1 MQLNPAQMEA
11 VNYTSGPCLVLA
23 GAGSGKTRV
32 IITKIVHLIRSQTAA
47 PEQILAV
54 TFTNK
59 AALEMRER
67 IAKEVP
73 TEVAAK
79 LTISTF
85 HSLGRMILKE
95 NAKLL
100 KLGRNFSIF
109 DENDSQKVVKQILES
124 DYPKLKDS
132 SNYEYIQTICH
143 RISMWKGELKVPKA
157 MQSEGT
163 YDPIMLDIYQKYLD
177 YLRSCNAVDFDDLI
191 FLPTRLLL
199 LSEPIRKAYQE
210 RFKYI
215 LVDEYQD
222 TNQTQYYLLMCLVA
236 TNQRFTVVGDDDQSI
251 YSWRGAR
258 PENIKQ
264 LTVDFPNLKVIKLE
278 ENYRSTS
285 RILRCANHI
294 ISNNPHIFEKTL
306 YSSFSE
312 GEKIMVKYA
321 ANAEESCEW
330 VAAQILGHQF
340 DHKTKWSDYAILY
353 RSNSQ
358 SRDMEKSMFS
368 AHIPCKVTGDTSF
381 FSRMEVKDILAW
393 CRLLSNPN
401 DDVALLRV
409 INVPQRGIG
418 AVTLKTL
425 TDLSHEYNTSLFKC
439 ACSQEL
445 AAKLNKAQYNAL
457 TGFLAIIQRFRM
469 LLKEHQDELVCQ
481 QLIESI
487 GYDAYLK
494 SENSEAAYEWKLKNV
509 TTLIGWIE
517 ELVKGEKGDKLSFG
531 DAVER
536 LGLREMM
543 DKQDQDDDDN
553 VVQLMTLHAS
563 KGLEFPYVFL
573 IGMEEG
579 ILPHRVS
586 IDENNI
592 EEERRLAYVGV
603 TRAKRELTLVVAK
616 ERKRAGS
623 MVLQEESRFIKEMPQ
638 SDLVYVD
645 APENDPTKTKARK
658 GMNISNAIQEILG
671 SI

>member
-32 IITKIVHLIRSQTAA
+32 IITKIVHLIRSKVAA
-47 PEQILAV
+47 PDQIVAV

-73 TEVAAK
+73 AEVAAQ
-79 LTISTF
+79 LTITTF
-85 HSLGRMILKE
+85 HSLGRLILKE

-109 DENDSQKVVKQILES
+109 DEYDTQKVIKQILDS
-124 DYPKLKDS
+124 DYPNLKNS
-132 SNYEYIQTICH
+132 GSKEYIQTICH
-143 RISMWKGELKVPKA
+143 RISMWKGELKVPKS
-157 MQSEGT
+157 MQSEGGH
-163 YDPIMLDIYQKYLD
+163 DPIMLDIYQKYLD

-199 LSEPIRKAYQE
+199 LNEGIRKHYQE

-222 TNQTQYYLLMCLVA
+222 TNQTQYFLLMCLVA

-258 PENIKQ
+258 PENIRK
-264 LTVDFPNLKVIKLE
+264 LTQDFPNLKVIKLE

-294 ISNNPHIFEKTL
+294 IANNPHIFEKTL

-312 GEKIMVKYA
+312 GEPIFVKYA
-321 ANAEESCEW
+321 PTGDEACEW

-358 SRDMEKSMFS
+358 SRDMEKAMIS
-368 AHIPCKVTGDTSF
+368 AHIPCKITGDSSF

-393 CRLLSNPN
+393 CRLIANPN

-418 AVTLKTL
+418 AVTLKTI
-425 TDLSHEYNTSLFKC
+425 TDLSHEYHASLFNC
-439 ACSQEL
+439 MCSKEL
-445 AAKLNKAQYNAL
+445 KEKINTAQDNAI
-457 TGFLAIIQRFRM
+457 TGFLSLIIYFRN
-469 LLKEHQDELVCQ
+469 LLRQHKDLQLCREL
-481 QLIESI
+481 ISGI

-494 SENSEAAYEWKLKNV
+494 SENKDAAYEWKLKNAETIV
-509 TTLIGWIE
+509 GWIE
-517 ELVKGEKGDKLSFG
+517 ELVSGEKGEELSFG

-543 DKQDQDDDDN
+543 DRQEKDDDDN

-579 ILPHRVS
+579 IMPHRVS
-586 IDENNI
+586 IEEGNI

-603 TRAKRELTLVVAK
+603 TRAKRELTLVVAR
-616 ERKRAGS
+616 ERKRGGS

-638 SDLVYVD
+638 SDLLYIRSETD
-645 APENDPTKTKARK
+645 DPTKTKARK
-658 GMNISNAIQEILG
+658 GLNLSNAINELMAG
-671 SI
+671 F

>member
-11 VNYTSGPCLVLA
+11 VTYTSGPCLVLA

-32 IITKIVHLIRSQTAA
+32 IITKIVYLLKHKIAT

-85 HSLGRMILKE
+85 HSLGRLILKE
-95 NAKLL
+95 NAKNI

-109 DENDSQKVVKQILES
+109 DENDTQKVIKQIVTS
-124 DYPKLKDS
+124 DYPNLKES
-132 SNYEYIQTICH
+132 GSNEFIQTVCH
-143 RISMWKGELKVPKA
+143 RISMWKGELKTPKA
-157 MQSEGT
+157 MKSEGGH
-163 YDPIMLDIYQKYLD
+163 DPIMLDIYQKYID

-199 LSEPIRKAYQE
+199 LSEPTRKAYQD
-210 RFKYI
+210 RFRYV

-258 PENIKQ
+258 PENIRQ
-264 LTVDFPNLKVIKLE
+264 LTIDFPNLKVIKLE

-306 YSSFSE
+306 YSSYGD
-312 GEKIMVKYA
+312 GEMIMVKYA
-321 ANAEESCEW
+321 GTAEESCEW

-358 SRDMEKSMFS
+358 SRDMEKAMIS

-381 FSRMEVKDILAW
+381 FSRMEIKDIMAW
-393 CRLLSNPN
+393 CRLLTNPH
-401 DDVALLRV
+401 DDMALLRV

-425 TDLSHEYNTSLFKC
+425 TDLSHEFNTSLFNV

-445 AAKLNKAQYNAL
+445 AEKLNKAQYNAL
-457 TGFLAIIQRFRM
+457 TGFLALIQRFRM
-469 LLKEHQDELVCQ
+469 LLQQHRDLQVCDE
-481 QLIESI
+481 IISGI
-487 GYDAYLK
+487 GYDNYLK
-494 SENSEAAYEWKLKNV
+494 VENSEAAYEWKLKNV
-509 TTLIGWIE
+509 QTVIDWIGELI
-517 ELVKGEKGDKLSFG
+517 KGEKGDNMSFG

-536 LGLREMM
+536 LGLRELM
-543 DKQDQDDDDN
+543 DKQDQDDEDDN

-579 ILPHRVS
+579 VLPHRTS
-586 IDENNI
+586 IDEGNI

-603 TRAKRELTLVVAK
+603 TRAKKELTLVVAH
-616 ERKRAGS
+616 ERKRGGS
-623 MVLQEESRFIKEMPQ
+623 MVAQEESRFIKEMPQ
-638 SDLVYVD
+638 SDLLYID
-645 APENDPTKTKARK
+645 DPDKDPTRSKSRRE
-658 GMNISNAIQEILG
+658 MNISNAIREILG
-671 SI
+671 

>member
-1 MQLNPAQMEA
+1 MEA
-11 VNYTSGPCLVLA
+11 VTYTSGPCLVLA

-32 IITKIVHLIRSQTAA
+32 IITKIVHLIRNGIAS

-73 TEVAAK
+73 SEVAGQ

-85 HSLGRMILKE
+85 HSLGRLILKE
-95 NAKLL
+95 NAKTL

-109 DENDSQKVVKQILES
+109 DENDSQKVIKQILDA
-124 DYPKLKDS
+124 DYPKLKNTT
-132 SNYEYIQTICH
+132 NYEYIQSICH
-143 RISMWKGELKVPKA
+143 RISMWKGELKVPKT
-157 MQSEGT
+157 MQGEEGV
-163 YDPIMLDIYQKYLD
+163 DPIMLDIYQKYLD

-199 LSEPIRKAYQE
+199 LSEQIRKAYQE

-264 LTVDFPNLKVIKLE
+264 LTLDFPNLKVIKLE

-294 ISNNPHIFEKTL
+294 IANNPHIFEKTL

-312 GEKIMVKYA
+312 GEKILVKYA
-321 ANAEESCEW
+321 ANGEEACEW

-358 SRDMEKSMFS
+358 SRDMEKSMVS

-381 FSRMEVKDILAW
+381 FARSEVKDILAW
-393 CRLLSNPN
+393 CRLLTNPH

-425 TDLSHEYNTSLFKC
+425 TDLSHEFNTSLFNC

-445 AAKLNKAQYNAL
+445 ASRLNKAQYNSL
-457 TGFLAIIQRFRM
+457 TEFLAIVQRFRV
-469 LLKEHQDELVCQ
+469 LLSQHQDEQVCQ
-481 QLIESI
+481 DLLQGI
-487 GYDAYLK
+487 GYEAYLK
-494 SENSEAAYEWKLKNV
+494 AENSKAAYEWKFKNV
-509 TTLIGWIE
+509 STLVSWIE
-517 ELVKGEKGDKLSFG
+517 ELVKGEKGDALSFG

-543 DKQDQDDDDN
+543 DKQDQDEDDN

-563 KGLEFPYVFL
+563 KGLEFQYVFL

-603 TRAKRELTLVVAK
+603 TRARRELTLVVAK
-616 ERKRAGS
+616 ERKRAGA

-638 SDLVYVD
+638 SDLVYID
-645 APENDPTKTKARK
+645 EPSKDPTKSKKRK
-658 GMNISNAIQEILG
+658 DMNLSNAIQELKDLT
-671 SI
+671 

>member
-32 IITKIVHLIRSQTAA
+32 IITKIVHLINHKIAT
-47 PEQILAV
+47 PDQILAV

-73 TEVAAK
+73 SEVAAEI
-79 LTISTF
+79 TISTF
-85 HSLGRMILKE
+85 HSLGRLILKE

-109 DENDSQKVVKQILES
+109 DENDTQKVIKQILDS
-124 DYPKLKDS
+124 DYQNLKDS
-132 SNYEYIQTICH
+132 GSYEYIQSICH
-143 RISMWKGELKVPKA
+143 RISMWKGELKTAKA
-157 MQSEGT
+157 LQSEPGH
-163 YDPIMLDIYQKYLD
+163 DAIMVDIYQKYID

-199 LSEPIRKAYQE
+199 LSEQVRKTYQE

-264 LTVDFPNLKVIKLE
+264 LTLDFPNLKVIKLE

-294 ISNNPHIFEKTL
+294 IANNPHIFEKTL
-306 YSSFSE
+306 YSSISD

-321 ANAEESCEW
+321 GTSEESCEW

-358 SRDMEKSMFS
+358 SRDMEKAMLS

-393 CRLLSNPN
+393 CRLLTNPH

-418 AVTLKTL
+418 AKTLKTL
-425 TDLSHEYNTSLFKC
+425 TDLSHEFNCTLFQC

-445 AAKLNKAQYNAL
+445 AAMLNKSQYEAI
-457 TGFLAIIQRFRM
+457 TGFLALIQRFR
-469 LLKEHQDELVCQ
+469 LLLSQRKDVEVCKELVTA
-481 QLIESI
+481 I
-487 GYDAYLK
+487 GYDNYLK
-494 SENSEAAYEWKLKNV
+494 VENKETAYEWKLKNV
-509 TTLIGWIE
+509 NTLLGWIE
-517 ELVKGEKGDKLSFG
+517 ELVNGEKGEVLSFG

-543 DKQDQDDDDN
+543 DKQDKDDDDN

-579 ILPHRVS
+579 ILPHRTS

-603 TRAKRELTLVVAK
+603 TRAKKELTLVVAH
-616 ERKRAGS
+616 ERKRAGA
-623 MVLQEESRFIKEMPQ
+623 MVVQEESRFIKEMPQ
-638 SDLVYVD
+638 SDLMYID
-645 APENDPTKTKARK
+645 APDKDPTKTKERI
-658 GMNISNAIQEILG
+658 GQNISRAISEIL
-671 SI
+671 S